1 MDKIKLQKVT
11 ITNPMDRL
19 LYREI
24 LLFALKSPKRR
35 HGFDAKDCLLYLI
48 TKGVKIEISVVQHAL
63 SLMVTA
69 SILEEVYSSE
79 RNRTIYRLR

>member
-1 MDKIKLQKVT
+1 MDNKELQKVT
-11 ITNPMDRL
+11 ITNPQDRL

-24 LLFALKSPKRR
+24 LLFALESPKRR
-35 HGFDAKDCLLYLI
+35 HGFDEEDCLLHLV

-63 SLMVTA
+63 SLMATA

-79 RNRTIYRLR
+79 RNRTIYHLH